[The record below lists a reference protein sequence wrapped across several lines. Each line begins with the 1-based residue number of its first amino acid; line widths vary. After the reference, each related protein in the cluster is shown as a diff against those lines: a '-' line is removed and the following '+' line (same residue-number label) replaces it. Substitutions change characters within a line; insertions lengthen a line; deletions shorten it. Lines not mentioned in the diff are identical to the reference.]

1 MSVSMGMVE
10 NYHTAHVDDISWIS
24 EWWHPLWHLAAS
36 AMTEG
41 AFGVSLI
48 IDRS

>member
-1 MSVSMGMVE
+1 MGMVE
-10 NYHTAHVDDISWIS
+10 NYRTAGVDDISWIS
-24 EWWHPLWHLAAS
+24 EWWRLLRRLAAS